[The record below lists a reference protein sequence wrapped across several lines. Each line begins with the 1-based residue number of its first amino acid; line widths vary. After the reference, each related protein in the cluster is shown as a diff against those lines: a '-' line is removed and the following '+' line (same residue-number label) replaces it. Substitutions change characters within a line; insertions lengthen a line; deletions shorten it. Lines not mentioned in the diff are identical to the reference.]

1 MKKIFLCGNT
11 GSVNRGCEA
20 IVRSTAKVLP
30 VRSGDIF
37 LATFSPE
44 QDISMAREIGINVI
58 PYANYP
64 TALHRYL
71 CALTRMVF
79 KKSVAGQGIVQKP
92 LFSRIDKNDI
102 CLNIGG
108 DTYCYSRPTPSIA
121 LNNFT
126 NKKGITNILWCCSI
140 EKDKINSEI
149 LRDLKNYK
157 YIFAREQITYNTLIN
172 MGIDK
177 EKVVKVCDPAFFL
190 DCEKAEL
197 PKGFVKGN
205 TVGINVSEIT
215 INEKNPFAYQNVI
228 VLIKYILENTD
239 MSVCLIPHVYSVK
252 NNTNDY
258 PILQKIYSEI
268 KSERVLAVDKE
279 YNCEQLKYI
288 ISNCRFFV
296 GARTHATIA
305 AYSSG
310 VPTLV
315 IGYSV
320 KSKGI
325 ATDLFGTYDGYVI
338 PYTELTEKNE
348 LLKAFKGIA
357 ERENEIRTRLNSFLP
372 EYRQQLSDAVA
383 KYISGKN
390 DTEKPFDIC
399 YRGICSGCAACA
411 NICPVN
417 AISMQP
423 DKEGFLYPEIDFEK
437 CINCGKCRNIC
448 PVANKY
454 KDTEQIPKVYA
465 AVNNN
470 EETRLNSSS
479 GGLFTAFAE
488 KVIEDGGVVFGAG
501 FGEHL
506 KVVHKMCADK
516 KGLSELCGSKYAQSE
531 IGNTYRKAKE
541 QLEDGK
547 KVLFVGTPCQI
558 GGLLAYLGKP
568 YENLITIDFIC
579 HGVPSPKVWE
589 KFVTSK
595 ESEYASKAVSASFRE
610 KKDGWKPYYMSIKF
624 KNADEY
630 SCVIPRDPYLRG
642 FVSDLYLRPACE
654 LCSFKLTHRKSDITL
669 ADFWGIEKTDSAFN
683 DNKGVSLVMIH
694 SEKGESLFNSVK
706 PSINF
711 NAQDFEFALRDNPS
725 YYKSAKHSIFR
736 KQFFNDFNKKPI
748 NKAVEKYC
756 GNDIASKLRRKAAKI
771 FIVKNQSIWR

>member
-20 IVRSTAKVLP
+20 IVRSTAKILP
-30 VRSGDIF
+30 VRGGDIF
-37 LATFSPE
+37 LATFLPE
-44 QDISMAREIGINVI
+44 QDISMVRETGINVI

-64 TALHRYL
+64 TTVHRYL
-71 CALTRMVF
+71 CALTRKVF
-79 KKSVAGQGIVQKP
+79 KKSVAGQGILQKP

-108 DTYCYSRPTPSIA
+108 DTYCYGRPIPSIA
-121 LNNFT
+121 LNRFT
-126 NKKGITNILWCCSI
+126 KKNGIKNILWCCSI
-140 EKDKINSEI
+140 EEENIKGEI
-149 LRDLKNYK
+149 LEDLNSYE
-157 YIFAREQITYNTLIN
+157 YIFAREKLTYEALIN
-172 MGIDK
+172 AGVDK
-177 EKVVKVCDPAFFL
+177 NRVIKVCDPAFFL
-190 DCEKAEL
+190 NKSKVDL
-197 PKGFVKGN
+197 PTGFKKEN
-205 TVGINVSEIT
+205 TVGINVSEMT
-215 INEKNPFAYQNVI
+215 VNEDNPQAYANVI
-228 VLIKYILENTD
+228 TLIRYILDNTD
-239 MSVCLIPHVYSVK
+239 MSVCLIPHVYSIK
-252 NNTNDY
+252 NNRNDY
-258 PILQKIYSEI
+258 PILKKIYNEI
-268 KSERVLAVDKE
+268 NSERVSIVDKE

-305 AYSSG
+305 SYSSG

-348 LLKAFKGIA
+348 LVKAFKGIV
-357 ERENEIRTRLNSFLP
+357 EKESEIRARLRSFLP

-399 YRGICSGCAACA
+399 CKEICSGCSACA

-417 AISMQP
+417 AISMKP
-423 DKEGFLYPEIDFEK
+423 DSEGFEYPEIDFNI
-437 CINCGKCRNIC
+437 CVSCGKCRNIC

-470 EETRLNSSS
+470 EEARLNSSS
-479 GGLFTAFAE
+479 GGLFTALAE

-506 KVVHKMCADK
+506 KVVHKMCGDK
-516 KGLSELCGSKYAQSE
+516 NGLSELRGSKYVQSE
-531 IGNTYRKAKE
+531 IGNTYREAKE
-541 QLEDGK
+541 QLEAGK

-558 GGLLAYLGKP
+558 GGLLAYLGKE
-568 YENLITIDFIC
+568 YENLITVDFIC

-589 KFVTSK
+589 KYVEFREAK
-595 ESEYASKAVSASFRE
+595 AASKTQRTFFRH
-610 KKDGWKPYYMSIKF
+610 KKYGWKMYSVQFEFSNCTEYIQVLTKDLYM
-624 KNADEY
+624 
-630 SCVIPRDPYLRG
+630 RG
-642 FVSDLYLRPACE
+642 FLAHLYLRPACGV
-654 LCSFKLTHRKSDITL
+654 CSFKQIGRQSDITL

-683 DNKGVSLVMIH
+683 DNKGTSLVMVH
-694 SEKGESLFNSVK
+694 SAKGEEIFTSLSDKVSFEKSDYDFATADNASYLRSAHHSFFREEFFKSLDNNS
-706 PSINF
+706 I
-711 NAQDFEFALRDNPS
+711 
-725 YYKSAKHSIFR
+725 
-736 KQFFNDFNKKPI
+736 
-748 NKAVEKYC
+748 EKLVDRYC
-756 GNDIASKLRRKAAKI
+756 GDSIVSKIRRKVARMTKI
-771 FIVKNQSIWR
+771 RK

>member
-20 IVRSTAKVLP
+20 IVRSTAKILP
-30 VRSGDIF
+30 VRGGDIF

-44 QDISMAREIGINVI
+44 QDISMARETGINVI

-64 TALHRYL
+64 TAVHRYL
-71 CALTRMVF
+71 CALTRKVF

-108 DTYCYSRPTPSIA
+108 DTYCYGRPIPSIA
-121 LNNFT
+121 LNSFT
-126 NKKGITNILWCCSI
+126 KKNGIKNILWCCSI
-140 EKDKINSEI
+140 EEENIKGEI
-149 LRDLKNYK
+149 LEDLNSYE
-157 YIFAREQITYNTLIN
+157 YIFAREKLTYEALIN
-172 MGIDK
+172 AGLDK
-177 EKVVKVCDPAFFL
+177 NRVIKVCDPAFFL
-190 DCEKAEL
+190 NMSKIDL
-197 PKGFVKGN
+197 PTGFKKGN
-205 TVGINVSEIT
+205 TVGINVSEMTVNAHNPHAYANLIT
-215 INEKNPFAYQNVI
+215 
-228 VLIKYILENTD
+228 LIRYILDNTD
-239 MSVCLIPHVYSVK
+239 MSVCLIPHVYSIK
-252 NNTNDY
+252 DNRNDY
-258 PILQKIYSEI
+258 PILKKIYNEI
-268 KSERVLAVDKE
+268 NSERVSIVDKE

-305 AYSSG
+305 SYSSG

-348 LLKAFKGIA
+348 LVKAFKGIV
-357 ERENEIRTRLNSFLP
+357 EKESEIRARLYSFLP

-399 YRGICSGCAACA
+399 CKEICSGCSACA
-411 NICPVN
+411 SICPVN
-417 AISMQP
+417 AISMKP
-423 DKEGFLYPEIDFEK
+423 DSEGFEYPKIDFNK

-454 KDTEQIPKVYA
+454 KDTEQIPKLYA

-479 GGLFTAFAE
+479 GGLFTALAE

-506 KVVHKMCADK
+506 KVVHKMCGDK
-516 KGLSELCGSKYAQSE
+516 NGLSELRGSKYVQSE
-531 IGNTYRKAKE
+531 IGNTYREAKE
-541 QLEDGK
+541 QLEAGK

-558 GGLLAYLGKP
+558 GGLLAYLGKE
-568 YENLITIDFIC
+568 YENLITADFIC

-589 KFVTSK
+589 KFVSSK
-595 ESEYASKAVSASFRE
+595 ESKYASKAVSASFRE

-624 KNADEY
+624 ENADEY
-630 SCVIPRDPYLRG
+630 SCVIPSDPYLRG
-642 FVSDLYLRPACE
+642 FVFALYLRPTCE
-654 LCSFKLTHRKSDITL
+654 LCSFKLMHRQSDITL

-683 DNKGVSLVMIH
+683 DNKGTSLVMVH
-694 SEKGESLFNSVK
+694 SAKGENLFDSVK
-706 PSINF
+706 PSINY
-711 NAQDFEFALRDNPS
+711 NVQGFEFALEDNPS
-725 YYKSAKHSIFR
+725 YYKSAKHSILR
-736 KQFFNDFNKKPI
+736 KQFFNDLNKKPI
-748 NKAVEKYC
+748 NKAIEKYC
-756 GNDIASKLRRKAAKI
+756 GNGIASKLRRKAAKI
-771 FIVKNQSIWR
+771 FIVKK